1 MHYNTVKPKHQ
12 GCTGDC
18 NYRPIRNSRRHIA
31 DAAAVNG
38 KSSATCRARRKNV
51 RQSWTNAED
60 LFRVSCLYSMQSCCV
75 YSCSHLTYLLI
86 MELQNT
92 CCVLRRITVD

>member
-1 MHYNTVKPKHQ
+1 MCACLFYAFIVSGANNSNCKILRSMHYTVKPKHQ

-38 KSSATCRARRKNV
+38 KSSATCRARWKNV

-75 YSCSHLTYLLI
+75 YI
-86 MELQNT
+86 
-92 CCVLRRITVD
+92 